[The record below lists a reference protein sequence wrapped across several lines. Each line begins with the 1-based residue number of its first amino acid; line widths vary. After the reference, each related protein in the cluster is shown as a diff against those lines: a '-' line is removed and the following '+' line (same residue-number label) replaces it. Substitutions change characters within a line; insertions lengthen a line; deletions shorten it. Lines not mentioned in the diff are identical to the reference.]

1 MLGGAIGGLAS
12 GLDTDAIVKQLI
24 ALERGS
30 QIRLRRKQ
38 TIEEAR
44 QTALRDVKTRLSNL
58 STAIAGLREA
68 ATWADVQAVSSSDP
82 TKVDATRTAGAA
94 AGAYSISVTQLARA
108 AQKTQQ
114 TGASAASADGTL
126 TFQVGTGSAI
136 TVNLTSGDSLGTIA
150 TKINGSSD
158 IPVYASEVGGKLV
171 ISAKSTGASNT
182 LAIGGTLAADFG
194 FADTITSQDAVY
206 SVNGGAPKTAAS
218 NTVADGIAGLT
229 LTLKATTTSD
239 VTITVGSPG
248 PDSAKIQSKIQAFV
262 DQYNSTLDFIKGKLE
277 EKKVSNATTDA
288 DLKKGALNGDSALA
302 GLLTS
307 LRGALADMVSGR
319 PAEMSYAS
327 QAGLSTGA
335 TTGEGAL
342 NQDSIAGRLKLD
354 AGKLTEQ
361 LAARFSDVKAVFT
374 NVTGSYSTEGVAQ
387 RLDGLVNTWVMGD
400 GTNAGL
406 IDARIESEQS
416 LIDDLKSQQSAWDRR
431 LATKEANLRKQ
442 FAALEAA
449 LSKTQNQGNWL
460 SGQLARL

>member
-12 GLDTDAIVKQLI
+12 GLDADAIVKQLI

-182 LAIGGTLAADFG
+182 LTIGGTLAADFG

-335 TTGEGAL
+335 TTAEGAL
-342 NQDSIAGRLKLD
+342 TLDSIAGRL
-354 AGKLTEQ
+354 
-361 LAARFSDVKAVFT
+361 S
-374 NVTGSYSTEGVAQ
+374 SYSTEGVAQ